1 MLKNKYMMLLVMF
14 IVIIIIIM
22 FFSVSI
28 YTLEL
33 RSFSDEELIFQRKVQ
48 VGDKFT
54 LKYTHSVAL
63 TPVWE
68 IFIIDDNYQVK
79 LIETDFL
86 DHGAGL
92 PYAAFGEEIFLNE
105 KGRFRIINMSRI
117 IDTPFYYRIGA
128 IRENIFYFKDEEELD
143 LSTLVGDTL
152 LTLDIYK
159 KNLFNYFL
167 GGIF

>member
-1 MLKNKYMMLLVMF
+1 ML
-14 IVIIIIIM
+14 
-22 FFSVSI
+22 FSVSI

-33 RSFSDEELIFQRKVQ
+33 RSFSDDELIFQRKIQ
-48 VGDKFT
+48 VGDEFT

-63 TPVWE
+63 SPVWE
-68 IFIIDDNYQVK
+68 IFIIDDNYQIV

-105 KGRFRIINMSRI
+105 KGRFRITNMCRI

-128 IRENIFYFKDEEELD
+128 IRENILYF
-143 LSTLVGDTL
+143 T
-152 LTLDIYK
+152 K
-159 KNLFNYFL
+159 KS
-167 GGIF
+167 